1 MFDPLEIWA
10 QGERSNN
17 REKHNRVVEALNKM
31 GTFFGSAGA
40 DVFQT
45 LGGTSFTTPPG
56 ESFARPV
63 FLQITDILTPGGLYV
78 AREWGPS
85 PRTRAEDLDPAS
97 TAATAGELLTTA
109 SGFIYYFVNLPEM
122 ESETHD
128 LVAEDG
134 EASGYVV
141 GFATGL
147 AFTDG
152 APLLAGFALN
162 YKTCTPTP

>member
-31 GTFFGSAGA
+31 GTFFGSNGA

-45 LGGTSFTTPPG
+45 LG
-56 ESFARPV
+56 
-63 FLQITDILTPGGLYV
+63 
-78 AREWGPS
+78 REWGPS